1 MVSNL
6 EKMTISSVIET
17 CKPLIL
23 LGLQKNSKN
32 ISTQHLTV
40 LTTGVILRLEQRVNT
55 VFRKEEQYEYQ

>member
-23 LGLQKNSKN
+23 AGLQKISKN
-32 ISTQHLTV
+32 ISTQTLTL
-40 LTTGVILRLEQRVNT
+40 LTTSAIVILSIEQTNNETR
-55 VFRKEEQYEYQ
+55 

>member
-23 LGLQKNSKN
+23 AGLQKISKN
-32 ISTQHLTV
+32 ISTQRLTV
-40 LTTGVILRLEQRVNT
+40 LTSGVILWSEQR
-55 VFRKEEQYEYQ
+55 KEINKKKNNL